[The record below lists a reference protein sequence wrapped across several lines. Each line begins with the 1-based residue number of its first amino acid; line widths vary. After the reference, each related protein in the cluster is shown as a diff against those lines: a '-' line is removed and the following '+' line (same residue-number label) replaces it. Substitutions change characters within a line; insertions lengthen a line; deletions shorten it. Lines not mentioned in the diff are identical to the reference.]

1 LSEAGTLR
9 SLHRLES
16 RLLDEDAWGGLQGD
30 LQRGLWREDKL
41 GEGLTIVI
49 PNWNHRL
56 YLPRAIR
63 SALQGLTRLQE
74 EGLSGEIIVI
84 DDASRDGSQKL
95 LRSIQML
102 YAESRLKTLFLPR
115 NLGLPRVRNLG
126 LQMSTYRHVCLMDAD
141 NELVADNLPLF
152 LQSIIETDAA
162 LVHGNLLYKEGEQ
175 IVQLL
180 SGRVANLRLTD
191 RNYIDAF
198 ALVEATELL
207 KLGGF
212 VSDPRLYGYEDWEML
227 LNLIFEEKKVVF
239 VPAAMGYY
247 YRNPRSM
254 LEETVQTSEEQKAR
268 TPAAETES
276 LVWRMFAQS
285 GSREWDPMQVG
296 HIYHP
301 AVGYID
307 QC

>member
-1 LSEAGTLR
+1 
-9 SLHRLES
+9 
-16 RLLDEDAWGGLQGD
+16 
-30 LQRGLWREDKL
+30 
-41 GEGLTIVI
+41 
-49 PNWNHRL
+49 
-56 YLPRAIR
+56 
-63 SALQGLTRLQE
+63 
-74 EGLSGEIIVI
+74 
-84 DDASRDGSQKL
+84 
-95 LRSIQML
+95 ML
-102 YAESRLKTLFLPR
+102 YAESRLKALFLPR

-126 LQMSTYRHVCLMDAD
+126 LRISKYRHVCLMDAD
-141 NELVADNLPLF
+141 NELIEDNLPLF
-152 LQSIIETDAA
+152 LQSIVETDAA
-162 LVHGNLLYKEGEQ
+162 LVHGNLLYREGEQ
-175 IVQLL
+175 ITQLL
-180 SGRVANLRLTD
+180 SGRVANMRLTD

-198 ALVEATELL
+198 ALVDARELL

-227 LNLIFEEKKVVF
+227 LHLISEGRKMVF

-254 LEETVQTSEEQKAR
+254 LEETVQEGEDGKPRSS
-268 TPAAETES
+268 AAETAS

-285 GSREWDPMQVG
+285 GAREWDPLQVG